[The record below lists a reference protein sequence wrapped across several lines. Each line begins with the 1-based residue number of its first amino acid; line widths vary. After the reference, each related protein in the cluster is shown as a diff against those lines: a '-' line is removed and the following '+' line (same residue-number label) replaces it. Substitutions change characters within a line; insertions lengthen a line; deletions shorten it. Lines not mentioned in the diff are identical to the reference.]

1 MQKIIKIMMI
11 CFTMSV
17 ALPAFADDL
26 ANARAV
32 IQDNV
37 IDKYQEIADPNISTE
52 ERKTLAIALIDQYVS
67 YPAVA
72 RLAVGSYWRQMNS
85 EQQTRYEKLFKEWI
99 RNSMATRFSS
109 LNFSKPTKITITNAY
124 QSKNTSVIATQADN
138 TETVITIQWHLRK
151 FKDGIKV
158 IDVVVEDISMV
169 QAQRAEFSAVIGSQG
184 IEGFL
189 STLNNMVSGVAN

>member
-1 MQKIIKIMMI
+1 MQKIIKIIMV
-11 CFTMSV
+11 CFTVSV

-52 ERKTLAIALIDQYVS
+52 KRKKLAISLIDQFVS

-72 RLAVGSYWRQMNS
+72 RLAVGSYWRQMNP
-85 EQQTRYEKLFKEWI
+85 EQQTQYESLFKAWI
-99 RNSMATRFSS
+99 RHSMATRFSS

-138 TETVITIQWHLRK
+138 GETVITIQWHMRK

-169 QAQRAEFSAVIGSQG
+169 QAQRAEFSAVIASQG
-184 IEGFL
+184 IDGFL
-189 STLNNMVSGVAN
+189 STLNSMVSGVSN

>member
-1 MQKIIKIMMI
+1 MQKIIKLIMV
-11 CFTMSV
+11 CFTLSV

-52 ERKTLAIALIDQYVS
+52 QRKALAITLIDQFVS

-72 RLAVGSYWRQMNS
+72 RLAVGSYWRQMS
-85 EQQTRYEKLFKEWI
+85 PEQQTKYETLFKNWI
-99 RNSMATRFSS
+99 RHSMATRFAS

-138 TETVITIQWHLRK
+138 GESVITIQWHMRK

-169 QAQRAEFSAVIGSQG
+169 QAQRAEFSAVIASQG
-184 IEGFL
+184 IDGFL
-189 STLNNMVSGVAN
+189 STLNSMVSGVSN